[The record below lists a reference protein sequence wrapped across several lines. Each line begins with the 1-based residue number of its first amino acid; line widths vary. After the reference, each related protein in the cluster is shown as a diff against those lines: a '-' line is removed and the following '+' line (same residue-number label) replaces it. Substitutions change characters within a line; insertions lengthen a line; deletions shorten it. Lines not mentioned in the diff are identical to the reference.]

1 MIDEMNKQKEYRIE
15 WNRPKSHDPSH
26 VLKQLPSPISPDVR
40 EIYNYSV
47 EDYGFYFIDRGIDD
61 SVSGH
66 AMKLFVDEALEYGDE
81 VKIRK
86 L

>member
-1 MIDEMNKQKEYRIE
+1 MVDEMNKPREYMIE
-15 WNRPKSHDPSH
+15 WNQPKSHDPID
-26 VLKQLPSPISPDVR
+26 VLKKLPSPISPDVL

-61 SVSGH
+61 AVAGH
-66 AMKLFVDEALEYGDE
+66 AMKLFVDEALECADE
-81 VKIRK
+81 VRIRK